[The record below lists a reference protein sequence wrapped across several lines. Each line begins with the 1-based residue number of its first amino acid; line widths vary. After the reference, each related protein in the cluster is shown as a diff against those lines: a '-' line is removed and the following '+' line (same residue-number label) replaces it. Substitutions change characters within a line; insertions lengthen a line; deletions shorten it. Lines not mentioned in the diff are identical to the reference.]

1 MKQINYT
8 GDSKLIARIV
18 DLLNHKAP
26 MPLDGQGNNDW
37 GTNGQVL
44 TTDGQ
49 GNTSW
54 TTPQGGGG
62 DVTDVEVNGT
72 SVVNAQ
78 GVAEVSVPTATS
90 DLNNDSGFIDGTDL
104 STALSDYTPTANLAT
119 VATSGDYD
127 DLINKPSIPAAQVN
141 SDWDAVSGVAQIL
154 NKPSL
159 ATVATSGS
167 YNDLSD
173 KPTIPAA
180 QVQSDWS
187 QADNTQPDFIK
198 NKPTIP
204 TALADLSED
213 TTHRVVTDTEKSTWN
228 GKSDFSGSYNDLTDK
243 PTIPTVNDGTLT
255 IQQNGT
261 TVGTFTANQ
270 SGNTTVNLT
279 GGGGSTYTEGDGID
293 ITNNAI
299 SVDTTFTD
307 ASTRTNIASGDTF
320 ATILGKIKKFFTDL
334 KTVAFTGKS
343 SDLDNDAGFITSSG
357 TAANVSGTVA
367 IVNGGTGATTRLD
380 AAKNLTNESV
390 TSPGWVVGLT
400 NNWGKFGYTSLAE
413 LKTAMSL
420 NNVNNT
426 ADANKRVSFADTAGT
441 AGTATQAPWSG
452 ITDKPSTYPPSSHT
466 HSYLPLSGGTLT
478 GQLVLSASGYRVA
491 DGSGYYLDR
500 YGNFIH
506 LATNSTNYWTIM
518 SASKTELFRVYFD
531 SGKIHTKG
539 SEMWTNANGTL
550 CLQSSSNWLNL
561 EADSQIQCRNRADNA
576 WVPIAASSYP
586 GTGSSRKVKENIKP
600 LTEDEAKKI
609 LDIETVTFDYKE
621 THIADKSRFGWR
633 GVIAEDVEPI
643 IPSAVVYGVDRLG
656 NPCVSSV
663 DYMRFVPYL
672 IKMVQMQQSEIDT
685 LKAEIAELKGAI
697 K

>member
-1 MKQINYT
+1 MKQIQYT
-8 GDSKLIARIV
+8 GSSKLISRIV
-18 DLLNHKAP
+18 HLLNRKAP
-26 MPLDGQGNNDW
+26 LPLNGDGDAVW

-44 TTDGQ
+44 TTDGN

-261 TVGTFTANQ
+261 TLGTFSANQ

-293 ITNNAI
+293 ISSQNVI
-299 SVDTTFTD
+299 SVDTAFTE
-307 ASTRTNIASGDTF
+307 ASTRTNIASGDSF
-320 ATILGKIKKFFTDL
+320 STILGKIKKFFTDL
-334 KTVAFTGKS
+334 KTVAFSGKS
-343 SDLDNDAGFITSSG
+343 SDLNNDAGFIT
-357 TAANVSGTVA
+357 AD
-367 IVNGGTGATTRLD
+367 GAT
-380 AAKNLTNESV
+380 SV
-390 TSPGWVVGLT
+390 KDY
-400 NNWGKFGYTSLAE
+400 NNNMPTMFGYSTSGMAQSDATWLGAWDASGGAYRLRAVKQSTLKVAE
-413 LKTAMSL
+413 ATKASQDGSG
-420 NNVNNT
+420 NT
-426 ADANKRVSFADTAGT
+426 
-441 AGTATQAPWSG
+441 
-452 ITDKPSTYPPSSHT
+452 ITSTYIPYVFSYKNYAYVDGSHQWFRMAILTVTDSYINQPITFEVSSRGRGRISHICVMF
-466 HSYLPLSGGTLT
+466 S
-478 GQLVLSASGYRVA
+478 SASGTDPGLSSITTDFDGNWFIKKTATSTWELYVNTGGVWNPAYFHRCYGAPIGNGVNVSISITALSSAPTGTTQASYGGNVDYATSAGKLTYASQANFLSIVA
-491 DGSGYYLDR
+491 GSGYSTSNDYSEFMR
-500 YGNFIH
+500 YGNIVHARFN
-506 LATNSTNYWTIM
+506 LKMSSQQATRTSRSALGGVSAQFKPSVDTASVAQIFCGSTYVNAAFVFLSNGSI
-518 SASKTELFRVYFD
+518 RVD
-531 SGKIHTKG
+531 
-539 SEMWTNANGTL
+539 
-550 CLQSSSNWLNL
+550 
-561 EADSQIQCRNRADNA
+561 
-576 WVPIAASSYP
+576 
-586 GTGSSRKVKENIKP
+586 
-600 LTEDEAKKI
+600 
-609 LDIETVTFDYKE
+609 TFDVAIPAN
-621 THIADKSRFGWR
+621 TWMD
-633 GVIAEDVEPI
+633 VICI
-643 IPSAVVYGVDRLG
+643 YGLR
-656 NPCVSSV
+656 S
-663 DYMRFVPYL
+663 
-672 IKMVQMQQSEIDT
+672 
-685 LKAEIAELKGAI
+685 
-697 K
+697 